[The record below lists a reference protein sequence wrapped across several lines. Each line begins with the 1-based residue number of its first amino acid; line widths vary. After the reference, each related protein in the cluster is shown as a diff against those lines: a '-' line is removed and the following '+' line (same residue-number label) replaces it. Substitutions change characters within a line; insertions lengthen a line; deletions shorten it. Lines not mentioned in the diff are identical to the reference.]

1 MKDKVMISD
10 WKEIHKFFSDAK
22 QRKVVFYITFGDP
35 SEQAVGDFRISEIR
49 FRPQKTTKASGNN
62 VTVELEAL
70 RNQDVKFVIK
80 SKEKLRIDFIDEGFA
95 QYFDIEVVNV
105 NSTKLGLF
113 FTFKLPDQVNNNS
126 YHDELRLPARRDKKI
141 KMTLSGQSV
150 DVIHIS
156 SKGASVLL
164 PHANIDDVKVG
175 KAIRLIELKVDGYK
189 LKANAEINYIREHLN
204 GSKILTDLRFMYFGI
219 DDESSLEKFIAEKS
233 ALLTL
238 KQMMTRYSKLY

>member
-1 MKDKVMISD
+1 MKDKVIISD
-10 WKEIHKFFSDAK
+10 GKEIHKFFSDAK

-35 SEQAVGDFRISEIR
+35 SEQAIGDFRISEIR

-70 RNQDVKFVIK
+70 RNQDVKFAIK
-80 SKEKLRIDFIDEGFA
+80 SKEKLRIDFIDEGLA
-95 QYFDIEVVNV
+95 QYFDIQVVNV

-141 KMTLSGQSV
+141 NMTLSGQSV

-175 KAIRLIELKVDGYK
+175 KAIRLIELNVDGYK

-219 DDESSLEKFIAEKS
+219 DDESSLEKFIAEKT